1 MRYCGGGFAV
11 AAAGFLALTAGSASA
26 STFDYNGYS
35 VVDEINVTISG
46 SPGQNGYFGS
56 GQIDLIGTGANKGE
70 TLATWCL
77 DVFDD
82 LQGSGSYNIISSG
95 FTDDGSRPGSP
106 AIASSTMED
115 IGSLIHWGDSHLNAN
130 IPHFGTGLVSAAVQ
144 LAIWTIEYSGT
155 PGAKFTSD
163 NSSVNKMVKWLVHQA
178 EENGNGKLG
187 AFTGNLEE
195 VIDPFNNQGLVFE
208 VGGGENPELTPLP
221 STWTML
227 IAGFLGLGF
236 LAYRG
241 RKTPSAATAAA

>member
-26 STFDYNGYS
+26 ATFDYNGYS

-56 GQIDLIGTGANKGE
+56 GQIDLDGTGPNKGE
-70 TLATWCL
+70 VLATWCL

-82 LQGSGSYNIISSG
+82 LQGSGTYTVVTSG
-95 FTDDGSRPGSP
+95 FTDDGGRPGSP
-106 AIASSTMED
+106 AIASATMED
-115 IGSLIHWGDSHLNAN
+115 IGSLIQWGDSHLNAN

-155 PGAKFTSD
+155 GATFTSD

-187 AFTGNLEE
+187 AFTGSLGE
-195 VIDPFNNQGLVFE
+195 VIDPFNNQGLVFDD
-208 VGGGENPELTPLP
+208 GGINNNIAFTPLP

-227 IAGFLGLGF
+227 LIGFLGFGF

-241 RKTPSAATAAA
+241 RQTRSAATAAA

>member
-1 MRYCGGGFAV
+1 MRYCGSGLAV
-11 AAAGFLALTAGSASA
+11 AAAGLLALTAGSASA

-56 GQIDLIGTGANKGE
+56 GQIDLNGKNGV
-70 TLATWCL
+70 LATWCL

-82 LQGSGSYNIISSG
+82 LQGSGSYNIVSSG
-95 FTDDGSRPGSP
+95 FTDDGGRPGSTP
-106 AIASSTMED
+106 IAASTMED
-115 IGSLIHWGDSHLNAN
+115 IGSLIHWGDNHLDAN
-130 IPHFGTGLVSAAVQ
+130 IHHLGSGLVSAAVQ

-163 NSSVNKMVKWLVHQA
+163 NSNVNKLVKWLVHQA
-178 EENGNGKLG
+178 EEAGNGKLG

-195 VIDPFNNQGLVFE
+195 VIDPFNNQGLIFE
-208 VGGGENPELTPLP
+208 VDGSNSPALTPLP

-227 IAGFLGLGF
+227 IAGFLGFGF

-241 RKTPSAATAAA
+241 RKTRSAATAAA